1 MRFLMMTVDDG
12 TEQAPVDEA
21 FHARMGAFIA
31 EMSRSGALLATGG
44 LDPRATHIVAKD
56 GKAEIVDGP
65 FSESKE
71 FVAGFA
77 LIETQTEEE
86 AIELSRRFWAIAG
99 EGRGTIQRIFGPEDM
114 PGR

>member
-12 TEQAPVDEA
+12 TPQGPVDDELQ
-21 FHARMGAFIA
+21 ARMGAFIA

-77 LIETQTEEE
+77 LVETRTEEE
-86 AIELSRRFWAIAG
+86 AIELSRRFWAIVG
-99 EGRGTIQRIFGPEDM
+99 SGRGTIQRVYGPDGE
-114 PGR
+114 

>member
-12 TEQAPVDEA
+12 TPQGPVDDELQ
-21 FHARMGAFIA
+21 ARMGAFIA

-77 LIETQTEEE
+77 LVETRSEEE
-86 AIELSRRFWAIAG
+86 AIELCRGFWAIVG
-99 EGRGTIQRIFGPEDM
+99 SGRGTIQRVYGPD
-114 PGR
+114 GD

>member
-1 MRFLMMTVDDG
+1 MRFLLTTVDDG
-12 TEQAPVDEA
+12 TPQDGLTDEIQAK
-21 FHARMGAFIA
+21 MGAFIA
-31 EMSRSGALLATGG
+31 EMSRSGELLATGG

-77 LIETQTEEE
+77 LIEVRSEEE
-86 AIELSRRFWAIAG
+86 AIEHSRRFWSIVG
-99 EGRGTIQRIFGPEDM
+99 SGRGIIQRVFGPEDM
-114 PGR
+114 AGQ